1 MTVLSI
7 DFETYGTVELKR
19 SGNYPYAQHHDTGIW
34 CMAWAFD
41 DEEPALWQPEDGA
54 LPQRVLDHVTAGGEI
69 RAWNAAFERVMWRLC
84 ATRRYG
90 FPLVRDEQF
99 VCTMAEAMAMALPRS
114 LDHASEVLKL
124 KVKKDKDGKK
134 LSLQMC
140 RPRRFDDDTGTPI
153 WWDEPVKR
161 VRLGEYCRQ
170 DVRTERGIAAMV
182 RPLNARERAI
192 YLETQ
197 AMNDRGIT
205 LDVELVMAAQQVALM
220 EIDKQNALLSE
231 ATDGKVTGVTKVAK
245 LKEWLATQGV
255 TSDGKCPRCPAG
267 RVLADC
273 EVCHGTGIIT
283 GPVDSLDKAALR
295 ELLADTTNLTA
306 PALVALNARQEAA
319 RSSVKKLDAMLD
331 CLARD
336 GRCHGII
343 LYHAASTGR
352 DSGQLM
358 QPQNFPR
365 GNDVKK
371 PEQYIDRVLKLEMT
385 PLNIISAML
394 RSMLTARPGYE
405 LLCSDFASIEAR
417 VLAWLAEQDDLVAA
431 FAADAP
437 IYKRMAARVYNC
449 GIADIV
455 KPSDRYTL
463 GKSLI
468 LGCGYQMGAKKF
480 VESSKEQ
487 YGLVIE
493 PDLAEAAVQAYRSS
507 NLKIVSYWGDANR
520 AALDAVEHPGEV
532 FTLRNRVKFV
542 KRGGYLWITLPARR
556 SLAYAN
562 PKIVQRPVPWDKTGQ
577 ETRAAVEFSG
587 INSYT
592 RKWERQALYGGSITE
607 NIVQA
612 VARDLL
618 MDAALRATAA
628 GYPGILRVHDELV
641 SERAVG
647 EGSLDEF
654 TALMKTIPEWAA
666 GCPVNCESW
675 RGTRYKK

>member
-1 MTVLSI
+1 LTVLSI

-19 SGNYPYAQHHDTGIW
+19 SGVYPYAQHHDTGIW
-34 CMAWAFD
+34 CMGWAFD
-41 DEEPALWQPEDGA
+41 DEDPQLWQPEDGP
-54 LPQRVLDHVTAGGEI
+54 LPPRVVDHVRAGGEI
-69 RAWNAAFERVMWRLC
+69 RAWNASFERVMWALC
-84 ATRRYG
+84 AVRRYG
-90 FPLVRDEQF
+90 FPVVRADQF
-99 VCTMAEAMAMALPRS
+99 VCTMAEAQAMALPRS
-114 LDHASEVLKL
+114 LDQASEVLRL
-124 KVKKDKDGKK
+124 AVKKDREGKA
-134 LSLQMC
+134 LSLRMC

-153 WWDEPVKR
+153 WWDEAPKR
-161 VRLGEYCRQ
+161 VRLGDYCMQ

-182 RPLNARERAI
+182 RRLNARERAI

-220 EIDKQNALLSE
+220 EIDKQNALLAE
-231 ATDGKVTGVTKVAK
+231 ATDGAVTEVTKVAK
-245 LKEWLATQGV
+245 LKEWLVTQGIANEE
-255 TSDGKCPRCPAG
+255 GGA
-267 RVLADC
+267 
-273 EVCHGTGIIT
+273 
-283 GPVDSLDKAALR
+283 VDSLDKAALR
-295 ELLADTTNLTA
+295 ELLSGSANLTA
-306 PALVALNARQEAA
+306 PALVALQARQEAA
-319 RSSVKKLDAMLD
+319 RSSVKKLDAMTD

-336 GRCHGII
+336 GRCHGLI

-371 PEQYIDRVLKLEMT
+371 PEQYIQRVLDLEMT

-394 RSMLTARPGYE
+394 RSMLTARPGHE

-417 VLAWLAEQDDLVAA
+417 VLAWLAGQDDLVAA

-437 IYKRMAARVYNC
+437 IYKMMAAKVYRC
-449 GIADIV
+449 EVGDIV

-480 VESSKEQ
+480 IASSKEQ
-487 YGLVIE
+487 YGLVVE
-493 PDLAEAAVQAYRSS
+493 EELAEAAVQTYR
-507 NLKIVSYWGDANR
+507 NANARIVSYWGAANK

-532 FTLRNRVKFV
+532 FLLRDRVKFV
-542 KRGGYLWITLPARR
+542 KRNSYLWITLPARR

-562 PKIVQRPVPWDKTGQ
+562 PKIVQRPVPWDKTGK
-577 ETRAAVEFSG
+577 ETKAAVEFSG

-618 MDAALRATAA
+618 MDAALRASDA
-628 GYPGILRVHDELV
+628 GYPSVLRVHDELV
-641 SERAVG
+641 SERAIG

-654 TALMKTIPEWAA
+654 TNLMKTVPEWAQ
-666 GCPVNCESW
+666 GCPISCESW
-675 RGTRYKK
+675 RGVRYRK